1 MHHPSDPATG
11 DHTGRSKETWTEMT
25 DVPQPPIVPGLP
37 LGPSVSPAPP
47 HVGEV
52 GALRGVEGDRGATG
66 QPRRDDVPARPRR
79 GTGKAVVAL
88 GGGHGL
94 SASLSALRL
103 LTSQLT
109 AVVTVADDGG
119 SSGRLREELGVL
131 PPGDLRMALSAL
143 CDDSDWG
150 MTWRDVMQ
158 HRFGSLPHR
167 PTSLEGHT
175 LGNLLIVTLWEL
187 LGDPVAGLR
196 WAGAL
201 LGAKGQVLPMSVTP
215 LVIEGDVPDDTAT
228 GLRKVTGQVALARE
242 PYVRNVR
249 LQPPGAIV
257 CKQALDAVEA
267 ADSVILGPGS
277 WHTSVLPHLLLPELR
292 QALSGTEGQRII
304 TMNLSRD
311 AETAGKTS
319 AEELEVL
326 HAHAPELRID
336 AVVADPSSVE
346 DRDHLQTVA
355 ESMGAR
361 VHFADLRRSDGE
373 GVHSPFKLA
382 AAYQEVLGAW

>member
-1 MHHPSDPATG
+1 MTTAASGSFYPDLPTG
-11 DHTGRSKETWTEMT
+11 SIPTGSIPT
-25 DVPQPPIVPGLP
+25 VPFT
-37 LGPSVSPAPP
+37 APR
-47 HVGEV
+47 
-52 GALRGVEGDRGATG
+52 ADRTRA
-66 QPRRDDVPARPRR
+66 RERDDVPARPHR
-79 GTGKAVVAL
+79 GAGKAVVAL

-103 LTSQLT
+103 LTNHLT

-119 SSGRLREELGVL
+119 SSGRLREELEVL

-158 HRFGSLPHR
+158 HRFGALPEHNT
-167 PTSLEGHT
+167 PLEGHA

-187 LGDPVAGLR
+187 LGDPVEGLR

-201 LGAKGQVLPMSVTP
+201 LRAQGQVLPMSITP
-215 LVIEGDVPDDTAT
+215 LVIEGDVEGTDGVRT
-228 GLRKVTGQVALARE
+228 VTGQVALAKE
-242 PYVRNVR
+242 PFVKNVR
-249 LQPPGAIV
+249 LQPPGAVV

-267 ADSVILGPGS
+267 ADCVILGPGS

-292 QALSGTEGQRII
+292 QALAHTEGQRVI

-319 AEELEVL
+319 AQELQVL
-326 HAHAPELRID
+326 HDHAPELRID
-336 AVVADPSSVE
+336 AVVVDPSAVE
-346 DRDHLQTVA
+346 DRAHLEEVA
-355 ESMGAR
+355 AAMGAA
-361 VHFADLRRSDGE
+361 VHFADLRRGSGQQ
-373 GVHSPFKLA
+373 VHSPFKLA
-382 AAYQEVLGAW
+382 AAYQEVMGG